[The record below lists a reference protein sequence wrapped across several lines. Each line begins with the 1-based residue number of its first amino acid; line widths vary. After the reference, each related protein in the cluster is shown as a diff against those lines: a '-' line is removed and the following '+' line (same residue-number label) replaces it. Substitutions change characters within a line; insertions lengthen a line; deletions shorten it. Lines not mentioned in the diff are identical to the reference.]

1 MQQFFLYQYRAKDRS
16 HEGSITGYYKAEMMG
31 IGTAYKLRRAE
42 DAVWVVVKTTLLGV
56 EYPKI
61 KTPSPTG

>member
-42 DAVWVVVKTTLLGV
+42 DAV
-56 EYPKI
+56 
-61 KTPSPTG
+61 